1 MYSKKFPWDELLYSN
16 LIFIGRGKEV
26 DGNILRNDNYQ
37 VCTH

>member
-1 MYSKKFPWDELLYSN
+1 MHSN